1 MAFIVGCSGSKID
14 GQRLQARCSADEDGR
29 REFMKAAVGFF
40 SGGVVH
46 GLERALAARPEGVN
60 RPDLLP
66 PTFTTVIDLERF
78 LTSGQRSRLEEQ
90 IKRVEDKTGFKV
102 RVLTQRYPQTPGLAI
117 KDYWS
122 VDDKSVVLVADFFGG
137 TGSLL
142 KFNVGEDVYAKLPPR
157 FWSVLA
163 SKYGNQFYVR
173 KNGEDQSI
181 LDSLD
186 AINSCLLQGGCQA
199 PP

>member
-1 MAFIVGCSGSKID
+1 MAFMVGCSGSKISR
-14 GQRLQARCSADEDGR
+14 QRLEARCGADGDGR
-29 REFMKAAVGFF
+29 REFMKAAVGVFV
-40 SGGVVH
+40 GGAVF
-46 GLERALAARPEGVN
+46 GLGRALAARPEGVN

-173 KNGEDQSI
+173 KNGEDRSI